1 MELSERLPRESGRD
15 YALRM
20 IKDNIIN
27 LELAPESLISE
38 GELAAELG
46 LSRTPVREALLE
58 LDKVRIV
65 QIVPQKRTR
74 VAPIDYRLVEEACF
88 MREALERSLLQLLC
102 GAAADADIDSN
113 MDYSALEE
121 NVRLQYFHLERKDFR
136 TLMQLDDRFHAILFE
151 LAQKSQVY
159 CLVQDLTI
167 HFDRVRWMALE
178 SVKELE
184 IVQDHEKLLEA
195 VRARDGGQADALI
208 RKHLSRYKFDAADIR
223 KKFPQYFPG

>member
-1 MELSERLPRESGRD
+1 MEVSERLPRESGRD
-15 YALRM
+15 YALRI

-38 GELAAELG
+38 GELAAKLG

-58 LDKVRIV
+58 LDKVSII

-88 MREALERSLLQLLC
+88 MREALERSMLQLLC
-102 GAAADADIDSN
+102 GAGGG
-113 MDYSALEE
+113 MDFSALEE

-159 CLVQDLTI
+159 RLVQDLTI

-178 SVKELE
+178 SVKELK
-184 IVQDHEKLLEA
+184 IVQDHEKILGA
-195 VRARDGGQADALI
+195 VKAGDGALADVLI
-208 RKHLSRYKFDAADIR
+208 REHLSRYKFDAAEIR
-223 KKFPQYFPG
+223 ERFPQYFGER

>member
-1 MELSERLPRESGRD
+1 MEVSERLPRESGRD
-15 YALRM
+15 YALRI

-38 GELAAELG
+38 GELAAKLG

-58 LDKVRIV
+58 LDKVSII

-88 MREALERSLLQLLC
+88 MREALERSMLQLLC
-102 GAAADADIDSN
+102 GAGGG
-113 MDYSALEE
+113 MDFSALEE

-136 TLMQLDDRFHAILFE
+136 TLMQLDDRFHALLFE

-159 CLVQDLTI
+159 RLVQDLTI

-178 SVKELE
+178 SVKELK
-184 IVQDHEKLLEA
+184 IVQDHEKILGA
-195 VRARDGGQADALI
+195 VKAGDGALADVLI
-208 RKHLSRYKFDAADIR
+208 REHLSRYKFDAAEIR
-223 KKFPQYFPG
+223 ERFPQYFGER

>member
-1 MELSERLPRESGRD
+1 MEVSERLPRESGRD
-15 YALRM
+15 YALRI

-38 GELAAELG
+38 GELAAKLG

-58 LDKVRIV
+58 LDKVSII

-88 MREALERSLLQLLC
+88 MREALERSMLQLLC
-102 GAAADADIDSN
+102 GAGGG
-113 MDYSALEE
+113 MDFSAIEE

-159 CLVQDLTI
+159 RLVQDLTI

-178 SVKELE
+178 SVKELK
-184 IVQDHEKLLEA
+184 IVQDHEKILRA
-195 VRARDGGQADALI
+195 VKAGDGALADVLI
-208 RKHLSRYKFDAADIR
+208 REHLSRYKFDAAEIR
-223 KKFPQYFPG
+223 ERFPQYFGER